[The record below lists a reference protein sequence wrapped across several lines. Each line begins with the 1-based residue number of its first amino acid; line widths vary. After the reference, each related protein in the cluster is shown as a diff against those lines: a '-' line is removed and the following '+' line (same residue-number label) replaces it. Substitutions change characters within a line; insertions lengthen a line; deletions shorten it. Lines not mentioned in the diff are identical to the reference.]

1 MIAQSFPSVLRLRI
15 LVLALGEAHM
25 SGWWKTQFLS
35 VTGLS
40 YLNRLYPRSSFAAAV
55 RSASRA
61 AKAAHDSSIG
71 VGNVFHLFR
80 LPQQHERRLEEFVR
94 AHGTDLPQAF
104 EPMLNQREQLL
115 KSLDDLGGVV
125 SPTARGPLRLGTL
138 ADLQTDDWIA
148 ACASAYAAAFRDGS
162 KVFPYFEAK
171 KTIA

>member
-80 LPQQHERRLEEFVR
+80 LPQQHERRLEEFNR
-94 AHGTDLPQAF
+94 RPYLTADETLERKRLQKQKLAGRDKI
-104 EPMLNQREQLL
+104 EQILV
-115 KSLDDLGGVV
+115 KY
-125 SPTARGPLRLGTL
+125 R
-138 ADLQTDDWIA
+138 QKE
-148 ACASAYAAAFRDGS
+148 SA
-162 KVFPYFEAK
+162 
-171 KTIA
+171 

>member
-1 MIAQSFPSVLRLRI
+1 MTADQSPLIVRLRI

-35 VTGLS
+35 TTGLS

-61 AKAAHDSSIG
+61 AKAVHDSSIG

-80 LPQQHERRLEEFVR
+80 LPQQHERRVEEFLR
-94 AHGTDLPQAF
+94 AHGADPPQAF
-104 EPMLNQREQLL
+104 APMLNQREQLL
-115 KSLDDLGGVV
+115 EALEELG
-125 SPTARGPLRLGTL
+125 SANSSSARGPLRLGTL
-138 ADLQTDDWIA
+138 SDLQTDAWIA
-148 ACASAYAAAFRDGS
+148 ACASAYASAFRQGG

-171 KTIA
+171 KIS